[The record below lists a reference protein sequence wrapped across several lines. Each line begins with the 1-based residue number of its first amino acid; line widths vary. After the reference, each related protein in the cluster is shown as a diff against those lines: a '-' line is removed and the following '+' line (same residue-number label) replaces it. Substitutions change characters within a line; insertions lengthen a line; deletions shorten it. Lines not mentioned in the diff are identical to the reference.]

1 MRSVEVTGKTKDEAI
16 TAAMI
21 QLGVPQD
28 QVNIEVLSESKGL
41 LGLFSK
47 SVKIRATLKE
57 EAVEEEV
64 KASPAAV
71 ETKPEIKTE
80 VKAEKK
86 PEKKVEKKPEV
97 KPEKKKETKPETV
110 KETPAAPAEAADEPE
125 ETHTI
130 EVEGLTVTGEKVVI
144 NDTIEQRLRKANAG
158 KKPEERQRR
167 DDRSRDG
174 RSRGD
179 NRGRRD
185 DRADRYDRSDRA
197 EKQPANAP
205 KENEEVKEEAPAVR
219 SFEPKV
225 YPIPADADKVMEQ
238 VREFLT
244 TLLKAMGIEATIE
257 TAFSEEGILD
267 VNIVGE
273 GMGLIIGKRG
283 ATLDSLQYLAT
294 LVVNKDREDHVR
306 LKLDTEGYR
315 ARRQETLEKLAVNMA
330 KKAKRTGHRV
340 VLEPMN
346 PYERRIIH
354 SALQSDRGVETHSD
368 GEEPYRKV
376 IITPKRRH

>member
-71 ETKPEIKTE
+71 ETKPEVKPE

-144 NDTIEQRLRKANAG
+144 NDTIEQRLRKANA
-158 KKPEERQRR
+158 
-167 DDRSRDG
+167 
-174 RSRGD
+174 
-179 NRGRRD
+179 
-185 DRADRYDRSDRA
+185 
-197 EKQPANAP
+197 
-205 KENEEVKEEAPAVR
+205 
-219 SFEPKV
+219 
-225 YPIPADADKVMEQ
+225 
-238 VREFLT
+238 
-244 TLLKAMGIEATIE
+244 
-257 TAFSEEGILD
+257 
-267 VNIVGE
+267 
-273 GMGLIIGKRG
+273 
-283 ATLDSLQYLAT
+283 
-294 LVVNKDREDHVR
+294 
-306 LKLDTEGYR
+306 
-315 ARRQETLEKLAVNMA
+315 
-330 KKAKRTGHRV
+330 
-340 VLEPMN
+340 
-346 PYERRIIH
+346 
-354 SALQSDRGVETHSD
+354 
-368 GEEPYRKV
+368 
-376 IITPKRRH
+376 